1 MKRAY
6 KMKHKAFFIIF
17 EGLSVAKNCL
27 RPESVSLICR
37 YSIFGKHCP
46 NKKHWNCVVFLIA
59 KVFEITPRGGL
70 CETYSGKW

>member
-37 YSIFGKHCP
+37 YSVFGKHC
-46 NKKHWNCVVFLIA
+46 LA